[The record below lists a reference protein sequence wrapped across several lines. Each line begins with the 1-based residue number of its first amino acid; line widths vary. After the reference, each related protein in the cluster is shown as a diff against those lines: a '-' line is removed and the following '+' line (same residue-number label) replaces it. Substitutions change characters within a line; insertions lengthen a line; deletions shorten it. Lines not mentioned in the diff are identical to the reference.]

1 MEGYALEMIGRMPF
15 CSSAEIAGVLLRPLD
30 DVRVEVRVMKAA
42 GVVEVGFGGGVRG
55 SPERLYLTRAGAE
68 ELARRRGCTMEQL
81 VVDGFVVT
89 NDFFRTLLGRSP
101 VASTF
106 YGLAVAASRVQGYPC
121 LWFWRRRGWLDGTI
135 MVGPGFYMRV
145 GRIGASLR
153 RDSVKSRLGQMVN
166 TGRDSFI
173 NTGLLLPSDRTT
185 QAFVNGWMRVGAT
198 GLYLWTLYEDGVG
211 GLDVDADVL
220 VGPRRD
226 RILLRSFRLLV
237 KTVDAGLGTEEES
250 GLQIE
255 QRKRNVLLSG
265 QGVRDRRFRAELE
278 GASLGVPERAVLDV
292 VADWPLMNGE
302 QIRRMTGYS
311 KFSVNDLLAALRKID
326 YVNRIKSGR
335 ESLVVLGDAG
345 LRYFSWKDR
354 VQLRDMRADWGL
366 SPDAGAGVLSVD
378 DIAGVK
384 LRLLASQAQHTAEL
398 YETVSLLSEGC
409 RGRRDI
415 ELLEIVPP
423 DRSER
428 WIPFGRV
435 MRGGRRRHH
444 GVRPDASG
452 VASVASGIVRPFML
466 EYERRAKSPQKMDE
480 RLLPYR
486 NYYNTVL
493 GSEGWQAG
501 FITLVVFDDRG
512 AAGRFVRFCHEHPYV
527 SEIGGW
533 TPMPV
538 FITSLQDLRSVGAA
552 GACWMHG
559 SRLRRGAMTLAEVVG
574 LPRA

>member
-1 MEGYALEMIGRMPF
+1 MPF
-15 CSSAEIAGVLLRPLD
+15 CSSDEIAGVLLRSLD
-30 DVRVEVRVMKAA
+30 EVRVEVRAMKAA

-55 SPERLYLTRAGAE
+55 SPEKLYLTRAGAE

-89 NDFFRTLLGRSP
+89 NDFFRTVLGRSP
-101 VASTF
+101 VAPTF
-106 YGLAVAASRVQGYPC
+106 YALAVAASRVQGYPC
-121 LWFWRRRGWLDGTI
+121 LWFWRRRDWLDGTL

-173 NTGLLLPSDRTT
+173 NAGLLLPSDRTT

-211 GLDVDADVL
+211 GLDVDAEVL
-220 VGPRRD
+220 MGPRRE
-226 RILLRSFRLLV
+226 RILRRSFRLLV
-237 KTVDAGLGTEEES
+237 KTVDAGLGTESES

-255 QRKRNVLLSG
+255 QRKRNVLLSSKG
-265 QGVRDRRFRAELE
+265 IGDRRFRAELE
-278 GASLGVPERAVLDV
+278 GASLGVSERAVLDV

-311 KFSVNDLLAALRKID
+311 KFSVNDLLAALR
-326 YVNRIKSGR
+326 RIGYLSRIRSGR

-366 SPDAGAGVLSVD
+366 ASDARTGSLGVEEITGA
-378 DIAGVK
+378 K
-384 LRLLASQAQHTAEL
+384 LRLLASQARHTAEL
-398 YETVSLLSEGC
+398 YETVALLMEGC
-409 RGRRDI
+409 RGRDDI
-415 ELLEIVPP
+415 DLLEIVPP

-428 WIPFGRV
+428 WIPIGRV
-435 MRGGRRRHH
+435 LRGGRRRHH

-466 EYERRAKSPQKMDE
+466 EYERRATSPQKMYE
-480 RLLPYR
+480 RLRPYR
-486 NYYNTVL
+486 NYYETVL
-493 GSEGWQAG
+493 TSEGWEAG

-512 AAGRFVRFCHEHPYV
+512 TAGRFVQFCHEHPFV
-527 SEIGGW
+527 SQIGGW
-533 TPMPV
+533 SPMPV
-538 FITSLQDLRSVGAA
+538 FISSLEDLRSVGAA

-559 SRLRRGAMTLAEVVG
+559 SQLRRGAMTLAEAVG
-574 LPRA
+574 VTWA

>member
-1 MEGYALEMIGRMPF
+1 MEGFALEMIGRMPF
-15 CSSAEIAGVLLRPLD
+15 CSSAEIAGVLLRSLD
-30 DVRVEVRVMKAA
+30 DVRVEVRAMKADGA
-42 GVVEVGFGGGVRG
+42 VEVGFGGGTV
-55 SPERLYLTRAGAE
+55 PERFYLTRRGAE

-81 VVDGFVVT
+81 VVDGFAVT
-89 NDFFRTLLGRSP
+89 NDFVRTVLRRSAIAP
-101 VASTF
+101 TF
-106 YGLAVAASRVQGYPC
+106 YALAVAASAVQGYPC
-121 LWFWRRRGWLDGTI
+121 LWYWRRRGWLDGTLE
-135 MVGPGFYMRV
+135 VGPGFYMRV
-145 GRIGASLR
+145 ARIGASLR
-153 RDSVKSRLGQMVN
+153 RGSLKSRLGKMVL
-166 TGRDSFI
+166 TGRESFI
-173 NTGLLLPSDRTT
+173 NAGLIVPNDRTT
-185 QAFVNGWMRVGAT
+185 QAFVNGWIRVGAS
-198 GLYLWTLYEDGVG
+198 GLYLWTLYEDAVG
-211 GLDVDADVL
+211 ELDVEADIL

-226 RILLRSFRLLV
+226 RVLWRSFRLLV
-237 KTVDAGLGTEEES
+237 ETVDAGYGTEAES

-255 QRKRNVLLSG
+255 QRKRNVLLSR
-265 QGVRDRRFRAELE
+265 QGLRDRRFRAEVE
-278 GASLGVPERAVLDV
+278 AARLGVSERAVLAV
-292 VADWPLMNGE
+292 VSDWPLMSGE

-311 KFSVNDLLAALRKID
+311 KFSVNDVLSALRGIG
-326 YVNRIKSGR
+326 YINRIRSGR

-366 SPDAGAGVLSVD
+366 SSDAGAGVLSVE
-378 DIAGVK
+378 DITGVK
-384 LRLLASQAQHTAEL
+384 LRLLASQARHTAEL
-398 YETVSLLSEGC
+398 YETVSLLAEGC

-428 WIPFGRV
+428 WVPFGRV
-435 MRGGRRRHH
+435 LRGGRRRHH

-466 EYERRAKSPQKMDE
+466 EYERRASTPEKMDE
-480 RLLPYR
+480 RLRPYR
-486 NYYNTVL
+486 NYYNTVQ

-533 TPMPV
+533 MPMPV
-538 FITSLQDLRSVGAA
+538 FISSLEDLRSVGAA

-559 SRLRRGAMTLAEVVG
+559 SRLRRGAMTLAEAVG
-574 LPRA
+574 LTRA

>member
-15 CSSAEIAGVLLRPLD
+15 CSSEEIAGVLLRPLD
-30 DVRVEVRVMKAA
+30 EVRAEVRAMKAA

-55 SPERLYLTRAGAE
+55 SPERLYLTRGGAE
-68 ELARRRGCTMEQL
+68 ELARRRGCTMEEL
-81 VVDGFVVT
+81 VVDGFAVT
-89 NDFFRTLLGRSP
+89 NDFVRTVLGRSP
-101 VASTF
+101 AVPTF
-106 YGLAVAASRVQGYPC
+106 YALAVAASRVQGYPC
-121 LWFWRRRGWLDGTI
+121 LWFWRRRGWSDGTI
-135 MVGPGFYMRV
+135 IVGPGFYMRV
-145 GRIGASLR
+145 ARIGASLR

-211 GLDVDADVL
+211 GLDVDAEIL
-220 VGPRRD
+220 VGPRRE
-226 RILLRSFRLLV
+226 RILRRSFRLLV
-237 KTVDAGLGTEEES
+237 ETVDASLGTEEES

-292 VADWPLMNGE
+292 VSDWPLMNGE

-326 YVNRIKSGR
+326 YVNRIRSGR

-345 LRYFSWKDR
+345 LRYFSLKDR

-366 SPDAGAGVLSVD
+366 SPDAGAGVLNVD
-378 DIAGVK
+378 DITGVK
-384 LRLLASQAQHTAEL
+384 LRLLASQARHTAEL
-398 YETVSLLSEGC
+398 YETVALLTEGC
-409 RGRRDI
+409 RGRDDI
-415 ELLEIVPP
+415 DLLEIVPP

-428 WIPFGRV
+428 WIPIGRV
-435 MRGGRRRHH
+435 LRGGRRRHF
-444 GVRPDASG
+444 GVRPDSAG

-466 EYERRAKSPQKMDE
+466 EYERRATSPQKMYE
-480 RLLPYR
+480 RLRPYR
-486 NYYNTVL
+486 NYYETVL
-493 GSEGWQAG
+493 TSEGWEAG

-512 AAGRFVRFCHEHPYV
+512 TAGRFVQFCHEHPFV
-527 SEIGGW
+527 SQVGGW
-533 TPMPV
+533 SPMPV
-538 FITSLQDLRSVGAA
+538 FVSSLQDLRSVGAA

-574 LPRA
+574 LRRV

>member
-1 MEGYALEMIGRMPF
+1 MIGRMPF
-15 CSSAEIAGVLLRPLD
+15 CSSDEIAGVLLRSLD
-30 DVRVEVRVMKAA
+30 EVRVEVRAMKAA

-55 SPERLYLTRAGAE
+55 SPEKLYLTRAGAE

-89 NDFFRTLLGRSP
+89 NDFLRTVLGRSP
-101 VASTF
+101 VASIF

-121 LWFWRRRGWLDGTI
+121 LWFWRRRDWLDGTI

-173 NTGLLLPSDRTT
+173 NAGLLLPSDRTT

-211 GLDVDADVL
+211 GLDVDAEVL
-220 VGPRRD
+220 MGPRRE

-255 QRKRNVLLSG
+255 QRKRNVLLSR

-278 GASLGVPERAVLDV
+278 AASLGVSERAVLDV

-326 YVNRIKSGR
+326 YVNRIRSGR

-366 SPDAGAGVLSVD
+366 ASDARASSLGVEDITGA
-378 DIAGVK
+378 K
-384 LRLLASQAQHTAEL
+384 LGQLASQARHTAEL
-398 YETVSLLSEGC
+398 YETVSLLAEGC
-409 RGRRDI
+409 RGRDDI

-428 WIPFGRV
+428 WVPFGRV

-480 RLLPYR
+480 RLAPYR
-486 NYYNTVL
+486 NYYNTVQ

-512 AAGRFVRFCHEHPYV
+512 AAGRFVVFCHEHPYV

-538 FITSLQDLRSVGAA
+538 FISSLEDLRSVGAA

-559 SRLRRGAMTLAEVVG
+559 SQLRRGAMTLAEAVG
-574 LPRA
+574 VTWA

>member
-1 MEGYALEMIGRMPF
+1 MEGYAFELIGRMPF
-15 CSSAEIAGVLLRPLD
+15 CSSEEIAGVLLLPLD
-30 DVRVEVRVMKAA
+30 EVRAEVRAMKECGA
-42 GVVEVGFGGGVRG
+42 VEVGFGGGVRR
-55 SPERLYLTRAGAE
+55 SPERVYLTRAGAE
-68 ELARRRGCTMEQL
+68 EFARRRGCTMEQL

-89 NDFFRTLLGRSP
+89 NDFLRTVLGRSP
-101 VASTF
+101 VAPTF
-106 YGLAVAASRVQGYPC
+106 YALAVAASAVQGYPC
-121 LWFWRRRGWLDGTI
+121 LWVWRRRGWSDGTI

-153 RDSVKSRLGQMVN
+153 RSSVKSRLGQMVN

-211 GLDVDADVL
+211 GLDVDAEVL
-220 VGPRRD
+220 VGPRRE

-255 QRKRNVLLSG
+255 QRKRNVLLSR

-292 VADWPLMNGE
+292 VSDWPLMTRD
-302 QIRRMTGYS
+302 QIQGMTGYS
-311 KFSVNDLLAALRKID
+311 AEVTRKLLSALRGIG
-326 YVNRIKSGR
+326 YISRIRSGR
-335 ESLVVLGDAG
+335 ENLVVLGDAG

-378 DIAGVK
+378 DITGVK
-384 LRLLASQAQHTAEL
+384 LRLLASQARHTAEL
-398 YETVSLLSEGC
+398 YETVALLTEGC
-409 RGRRDI
+409 RGRDDI
-415 ELLEIVPP
+415 DLLEIVPP

-428 WIPFGRV
+428 WIPIGRV
-435 MRGGRRRHH
+435 LRGGRRRHF
-444 GVRPDASG
+444 GVRPDSAG

-466 EYERRAKSPQKMDE
+466 EYERRATSPQKMYE
-480 RLLPYR
+480 RLRPYR
-486 NYYNTVL
+486 NYYETVL
-493 GSEGWQAG
+493 TSEGWEAG

-512 AAGRFVRFCHEHPYV
+512 TAGRFVQFCHEHPFV
-527 SEIGGW
+527 SQVGGW
-533 TPMPV
+533 SPMPV
-538 FITSLQDLRSVGAA
+538 FVSSLQDLRSVGAA

-574 LPRA
+574 LRRV

>member
-15 CSSAEIAGVLLRPLD
+15 CSSEEIAGVLLRSLD
-30 DVRVEVRVMKAA
+30 EVRAEVRAMKAA

-68 ELARRRGCTMEQL
+68 ELARRRGCRMEEL
-81 VVDGFVVT
+81 VVDGFAVT
-89 NDFFRTLLGRSP
+89 NDFVRTVLGRSP
-101 VASTF
+101 AVPTF
-106 YGLAVAASRVQGYPC
+106 YALAVAASRVQGYPC
-121 LWFWRRRGWLDGTI
+121 LWFWRRRGWSDGTI

-145 GRIGASLR
+145 ARIGASLR

-211 GLDVDADVL
+211 GLDVDAEIL
-220 VGPRRD
+220 VGPRRE
-226 RILLRSFRLLV
+226 RILRRSFRLLV
-237 KTVDAGLGTEEES
+237 ETVDAGLGTEEES

-292 VADWPLMNGE
+292 VSDWPLMTRD
-302 QIRRMTGYS
+302 QIQRMTGYS
-311 KFSVNDLLAALRKID
+311 AEVTRKLLSALWGIG
-326 YVNRIKSGR
+326 YISRIRSGR
-335 ESLVVLGDAG
+335 ESQVVLGDAG
-345 LRYFSWKDR
+345 LRYFSLKDR
-354 VQLRDMRADWGL
+354 VQLRDMRTDWGL
-366 SPDAGAGVLSVD
+366 SPDAGAGVLNVD
-378 DIAGVK
+378 DITGVK
-384 LRLLASQAQHTAEL
+384 LRLLASQARHTAEL
-398 YETVSLLSEGC
+398 YETVALLTEGC
-409 RGRRDI
+409 RGRDDI
-415 ELLEIVPP
+415 DLLEIVPP

-428 WIPFGRV
+428 WIPIGRV
-435 MRGGRRRHH
+435 LRGGRRRHF
-444 GVRPDASG
+444 GVRPDSAG

-466 EYERRAKSPQKMDE
+466 EYERRATSPQRMYE
-480 RLLPYR
+480 RLRPYR
-486 NYYNTVL
+486 NYYETVL
-493 GSEGWQAG
+493 TSEGWEAG

-512 AAGRFVRFCHEHPYV
+512 TAGRFVQFCHEHPFV
-527 SEIGGW
+527 SQVGGW
-533 TPMPV
+533 SPMPV
-538 FITSLQDLRSVGAA
+538 FVSSLQDLRSVGAA

-574 LPRA
+574 LRRV

>member
-15 CSSAEIAGVLLRPLD
+15 CSSEEIAGVLLRPLD
-30 DVRVEVRVMKAA
+30 EVRAEVRAMKAA

-55 SPERLYLTRAGAE
+55 SPEKLYLTRAGAE
-68 ELARRRGCTMEQL
+68 ELAWRRGCTMEQL
-81 VVDGFVVT
+81 IVDGFVVT
-89 NDFFRTLLGRSP
+89 NDFVRTVLGRSP

-121 LWFWRRRGWLDGTI
+121 LWFWRRRGWSDGTI

-211 GLDVDADVL
+211 GLDVDAEVL
-220 VGPRRD
+220 VGPRRE
-226 RILLRSFRLLV
+226 RILRRSFRLLV

-255 QRKRNVLLSG
+255 QRKRNVLLSR

-278 GASLGVPERAVLDV
+278 GASLGVPERAVLDT
-292 VADWPLMNGE
+292 VADWPLMTRE

-311 KFSVNDLLAALRKID
+311 AEVTRKLLSALRGIG
-326 YVNRIKSGR
+326 YISRIRSGR
-335 ESLVVLGDAG
+335 ESMVVLGDAG

-384 LRLLASQAQHTAEL
+384 LRLLASQARHTAEL
-398 YETVSLLSEGC
+398 YETVSLLAEGC

-415 ELLEIVPP
+415 ELLEIA
-423 DRSER
+423 STAM
-428 WIPFGRV
+428 IPYGPSGTGSDPRV
-435 MRGGRRRHH
+435 
-444 GVRPDASG
+444 
-452 VASVASGIVRPFML
+452 
-466 EYERRAKSPQKMDE
+466 
-480 RLLPYR
+480 
-486 NYYNTVL
+486 N
-493 GSEGWQAG
+493 
-501 FITLVVFDDRG
+501 
-512 AAGRFVRFCHEHPYV
+512 
-527 SEIGGW
+527 
-533 TPMPV
+533 
-538 FITSLQDLRSVGAA
+538 
-552 GACWMHG
+552 
-559 SRLRRGAMTLAEVVG
+559 
-574 LPRA
+574 

>member
-1 MEGYALEMIGRMPF
+1 MKGYALEMIGRMPF
-15 CSSAEIAGVLLRPLD
+15 CSSEEIAGVLLRPLA
-30 DVRVEVRVMKAA
+30 EVRAEVRAMKAA
-42 GVVEVGFGGGVRG
+42 GVVEVGFGGGTV
-55 SPERLYLTRAGAE
+55 PERLYLTRAGAE
-68 ELARRRGCTMEQL
+68 DLALRRGCTMEQL

-89 NDFFRTLLGRSP
+89 NDFLRTVLGRSP
-101 VASTF
+101 AASTF
-106 YGLAVAASRVQGYPC
+106 YGLAVAASAVQGYPC
-121 LWFWRRRGWLDGTI
+121 LWFWRRRGWSDGTI

-211 GLDVDADVL
+211 GLDVDVEIL
-220 VGPRRD
+220 VGPRRE
-226 RILLRSFRLLV
+226 RILRRSFRLLV
-237 KTVDAGLGTEEES
+237 ETVDAGLGTEEES

-292 VADWPLMNGE
+292 VSDWPLMNGE

-326 YVNRIKSGR
+326 YVNRIRSGR

-345 LRYFSWKDR
+345 LRYFSLKDR

-366 SPDAGAGVLSVD
+366 SPDAGAGVLNVD
-378 DIAGVK
+378 DITGVK
-384 LRLLASQAQHTAEL
+384 LRLLASQARHTAEL

-409 RGRRDI
+409 RGRDDI
-415 ELLEIVPP
+415 DLLEIVPP

-428 WIPFGRV
+428 WIPIGRV
-435 MRGGRRRHH
+435 LRGGRRRHF
-444 GVRPDASG
+444 GVRPDSAG

-466 EYERRAKSPQKMDE
+466 EYERRATSPQKMYE
-480 RLLPYR
+480 RLRPYR
-486 NYYNTVL
+486 NYYETVL
-493 GSEGWQAG
+493 TSEGWEAG

-512 AAGRFVRFCHEHPYV
+512 TAGRFVQFCHEHPFV
-527 SEIGGW
+527 SQVGGW
-533 TPMPV
+533 SPMPV
-538 FITSLQDLRSVGAA
+538 FVSSLQDLRSVGAA

-574 LPRA
+574 LRRV